1 MKSEREKTTC
11 VYFKGS
17 HDERYFFR
25 KNMEII
31 PQILVENNIDF
42 PDFVR
47 RGEHKLY
54 LEKENGKNLHSFC
67 AWEKPIS
74 QISVS

>member
-1 MKSEREKTTC
+1 MKSERENPTC
-11 VYFKGS
+11 GYFKGS
-17 HDERYFFR
+17 HHEIYLFR
-25 KNMEII
+25 KNMDIM
-31 PQILVENNIDF
+31 PQILVENNIDV
-42 PDFVR
+42 PDFAR

-74 QISVS
+74 